1 MHQFIDRA
9 RKIRIQGEHNM
20 TSQSDKFN
28 RIASEDYD
36 PEQIQ
41 EKIKAQKQAQSA
53 LETSNSSEAGIPE
66 KPYIAPRTPTEK
78 WLADT
83 IAEWLELDRVSI
95 DADFFELGGDSIKA
109 LRILSRTRDKF
120 QVELPQSVL
129 FSVQFTV
136 IEIANL
142 IDQYQLEAVDTD
154 ELAAMMDEL
163 SELSDEDAK
172 AQLNDEE

>member
-1 MHQFIDRA
+1 M
-9 RKIRIQGEHNM
+9 KIKIQGEHNM
-20 TSQSDKFN
+20 TSQSDQFN

-36 PEQIQ
+36 AEQIQ
-41 EKIKAQKQAQSA
+41 EKIKAQKQAQAAS
-53 LETSNSSEAGIPE
+53 ETSNSSGAGPSE

-95 DADFFELGGDSIKA
+95 DDDFFELGGDSIRA
-109 LRILSRTRDKF
+109 LRILSRTRDEF

-136 IEIANL
+136 IEMANL
-142 IDQYQLEAVDTD
+142 IDQYQLEAVDAD
-154 ELAAMMDEL
+154 ELTALMDEL
-163 SELSDEDAK
+163 GELSDEDAK
-172 AQLNDEE
+172 AQLNDDEK